1 MTESNRIEYKLG
13 LTEDLEK
20 EAVAFLN
27 YQEGGVLYIG
37 VDKTGMP
44 VGVKDVDGD
53 MLKIKDRLK
62 NNIMPSCLGLFDVG
76 VEMMEGREVIK
87 VIFASGT
94 EKPYYIKRLG
104 MSERGVFIRVGSAAE
119 PMPVRM
125 IESLFSR
132 RARHSIGRI
141 ISPNQ
146 HLTFEQLK
154 IYYEAVGK
162 VLNQQFAVNLEL
174 LAEDGRF
181 NYAAYLLADVNGTSI
196 KVAKYAGHDRVDL
209 VENNEYGY
217 CSLIKATKQVL
228 DKMEVENRTVAK
240 ITSKDLWLMSVL
252 TVAVTVAFYF
262 ILSAFNTANL
272 FFSTL
277 TVATRFAAAYI
288 TYKRSPY
295 FAAAYA
301 LNDIV
306 LIVLW
311 SMATAE
317 NISYLSVLCCF
328 AVFLAND
335 IYAFFNWLRMRRRQ
349 EEGTV
354 G

>member
-1 MTESNRIEYKLG
+1 MSIGIYKCKNYLPMHAGMSFKVKRSRKLKMFKTFSLFEKLLFALSTVIIIAVFVIFDRNNYLALTASLIGVSSLILNAKGNPLGQVLMIIFSIIYGIISFGYAYYGEMITYLGMTAPMA
-13 LTEDLEK
+13 
-20 EAVAFLN
+20 AVALIAWLKHP
-27 YQEGGVLYIG
+27 Y
-37 VDKTGMP
+37 
-44 VGVKDVDGD
+44 KDN
-53 MLKIKDRLK
+53 K
-62 NNIMPSCLGLFDVG
+62 
-76 VEMMEGREVIK
+76 REV
-87 VIFASGT
+87 A
-94 EKPYYIKRLG
+94 
-104 MSERGVFIRVGSAAE
+104 
-119 PMPVRM
+119 
-125 IESLFSR
+125 
-132 RARHSIGRI
+132 
-141 ISPNQ
+141 
-146 HLTFEQLK
+146 
-154 IYYEAVGK
+154 
-162 VLNQQFAVNLEL
+162 
-174 LAEDGRF
+174 
-181 NYAAYLLADVNGTSI
+181 
-196 KVAKYAGHDRVDL
+196 
-209 VENNEYGY
+209 
-217 CSLIKATKQVL
+217 
-228 DKMEVENRTVAK
+228 VAK

-277 TVATRFAAAYI
+277 SVATSFAAAYL